1 MLVLNKRIKELES
14 TIEELDKQIIIE
26 NSKTNIKIS
35 KEDTQE
41 FYKQALLYDSFNLIN
56 YVIKNIKVYEDKIEI
71 TFNSPIKRSPDNNQ
85 GFFLFTINSKLPQYI
100 QNKEKPNMLDIEV
113 KYYV

>member
-1 MLVLNKRIKELES
+1 MSLLDTLNKDKKQAEFALQNVMKAVEQGIINNTTNKRIKELES

-26 NSKTNIKIS
+26 SSKTIIKIS
-35 KEDTQE
+35 KEDIQE

-71 TFNSPIKRSPDNNQ
+71 TFNSPIK
-85 GFFLFTINSKLPQYI
+85 
-100 QNKEKPNMLDIEV
+100 NKSWW
-113 KYYV
+113 